1 MARFVKD
8 QIASR
13 GRSPGSL
20 VFVGKRKV
28 DDAAIH
34 VIDYSQSH
42 IAQANPTTL
51 AEVMKHT
58 SEDSISW
65 IDITGLHNTELIGE
79 VGTAFNIHPLVLEDI
94 LNTGQRP
101 KMEELDDYIF
111 IIVKMMRIDKA
122 DQKMHSEHL
131 GMVIGKKQVIT
142 FQERPGDVFDPVRER
157 LKNPNGRIR
166 RSPADYLAYA
176 LLDTIVDN
184 YLILIEQL
192 GEQIEDVESEILENP
207 GKEILAKMNGYIR
220 ELNYLRKSIRPAK
233 DAFLQLGRL
242 DSDLLHETTTPFI
255 RDLNDHITQAVET
268 MDTYGEM
275 LHDFLDIHS
284 TNVGNRLNEI
294 MKFLTIFSAIFIPL
308 NLLAA
313 IYGTNFEYMPELGFR
328 YGYFIFLGVISFLG
342 TIMFLVFK
350 RKKWI

>member
-8 QIASR
+8 QISSK
-13 GRSPGSL
+13 GKSPGSL
-20 VFVGKRKV
+20 VFIGKRKV
-28 DDAAIH
+28 EDATIK
-34 VIDYSQSH
+34 VIDYTQDRLIETTPPS
-42 IAQANPTTL
+42 IAQVVGFNET
-51 AEVMKHT
+51 ESV
-58 SEDSISW
+58 SW

-79 VGTAFNIHPLVLEDI
+79 IGKSYGIHPLILEDI

-101 KMEELDDYIF
+101 KLEELDGYLF
-111 IIVKMMRIDKA
+111 IIVKMMRIDKS
-122 DQKMHSEHL
+122 DQMMHSEQL
-131 GMVIGKKQVIT
+131 SMVIGNNYIFT
-142 FQERPGDVFDPVRER
+142 FQERPGDTFDPVRER
-157 LKNPNGRIR
+157 LKNPNTRIR
-166 RSPADYLAYA
+166 RSPSDYLAYA

-192 GEQIEDVESEILENP
+192 GEQIEDVENEILENP
-207 GKEILAKMNGYIR
+207 GKEVLAKMNGHIR

-242 DSDLLHETTTPFI
+242 EFNFIHEATSPFI
-255 RDLNDHITQAVET
+255 RDLNDHITQAVEA

-275 LHDFLDIHS
+275 LHDFLEIHS

-313 IYGTNFEYMPELGFR
+313 IYGTNFRYIPELGLR
-328 YGYFIFLGVISFLG
+328 YGYFIFLGVILFIG
-342 TIMFLVFK
+342 VFMIFVFK
-350 RKKWI
+350 RKKWL